1 MMENAIKVIPVP
13 ILIKE
18 KFCWDVIEIK
28 KTATLVVKRLLARK
42 ITTKSKKMVRNK
54 LIKSALVVRI

>member
-1 MMENAIKVIPVP
+1 MMENAIKAIPIP

-42 ITTKSKKMVRNK
+42 ITTKSKKMVKNK